1 MCSTSSARMS
11 HVKWVH
17 NFCVLPFFFRLC
29 QSRVSS
35 LYECC
40 TDYPWHATPLSCFI
54 CIVLG
59 VLWFLQFCS
68 VFFFLLFFSFHPL
81 ISLLNFFALFCG
93 CSWSTSSRLSLGLVV
108 YLPCGYRLV
117 SISGWSDWAYFVIFM
132 LSCSSAAAPV
142 CQSSQ
147 KGARRSPGRGP
158 AWLWS
163 LDGTRSFVHSPFF
176 PRN

>member
-1 MCSTSSARMS
+1 VQHQLSQNEPR
-11 HVKWVH
+11 
-17 NFCVLPFFFRLC
+17 
-29 QSRVSS
+29 QVSS
-35 LYECC
+35 QFLR
-40 TDYPWHATPLSCFI
+40 ATIFLPPLSVAGFVSVRVLHGLSLACNAFI
-54 CIVLG
+54 LFYLCCSGGSLVPSVL
-59 VLWFLQFCS
+59 FC
-68 VFFFLLFFSFHPL
+68 FFFLLFFSFHPL

-108 YLPCGYRLV
+108 YLPCVYRLV